1 MTNRYEGIIKTQNEK
16 AIGYNGK
23 QGQLFK
29 KFKDTEH
36 FCNNVGHSRSTTYF
50 KYLFINYWRNTLCF
64 KNPSYSQF
72 ILKIIINLSR
82 LFAKKAQLLWI
93 DHWNCFNIL
102 QRGKFWGIFV
112 DIRFYV
118 SLLFFT
124 FPFTNNFFLSWEFSL
139 KLRLF
144 SWFENFPLCWEFSL
158 ELRIFT

>member
-1 MTNRYEGIIKTQNEK
+1 MFCLHKRIEKIMFFISLNGVKKTVEAIKWELLNSLQENDDAEEQGLNETANNVKNSKEAILMTNRYEGIIKTQNEK

-29 KFKDTEH
+29 KFKDTEN

-102 QRGKFWGIFV
+102 
-112 DIRFYV
+112 
-118 SLLFFT
+118 
-124 FPFTNNFFLSWEFSL
+124 
-139 KLRLF
+139 
-144 SWFENFPLCWEFSL
+144 
-158 ELRIFT
+158 

>member
-1 MTNRYEGIIKTQNEK
+1 MVSKKTVEAIKWELLNSLQENDDAEEQGLNETANNVKNSKEAILMTNRYEGIIKTQNEK

-29 KFKDTEH
+29 KFKDTEN

-102 QRGKFWGIFV
+102 
-112 DIRFYV
+112 
-118 SLLFFT
+118 
-124 FPFTNNFFLSWEFSL
+124 
-139 KLRLF
+139 
-144 SWFENFPLCWEFSL
+144 
-158 ELRIFT
+158 